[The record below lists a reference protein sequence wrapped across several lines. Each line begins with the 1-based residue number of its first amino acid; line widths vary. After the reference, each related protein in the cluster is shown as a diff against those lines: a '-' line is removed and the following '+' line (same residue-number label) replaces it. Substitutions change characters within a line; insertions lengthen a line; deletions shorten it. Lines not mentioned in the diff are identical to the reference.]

1 MNPAHTGRDCKFLS
15 SADWLSADRKR
26 TQSQSSSY
34 SISERQKYHRCWKL
48 SPSFTGKPGR
58 EARNWTSRK
67 LLSHLWGKYLRHINI
82 RSCKEKAYSS
92 IAGIKPALSWCLLL
106 LLQYFSCLAQAQR
119 GSQEERGKLQVV
131 FQWQRHY
138 MSSLGSFNRWMSFH
152 PRAWRCP
159 KCNSFVF
166 WSRVKERQDCSDVTA
181 RPAWEFFSSTDFI
194 EIVLAR

>member
-58 EARNWTSRK
+58 EARNWTSHK
-67 LLSHLWGKYLRHINI
+67 LLSHLWGKYLRHIKI

-131 FQWQRHY
+131 FQLQRHY

-152 PRAWRCP
+152 QELEDVPNATALY
-159 KCNSFVF
+159 SEAV
-166 WSRVKERQDCSDVTA
+166 SRRGRTA
-181 RPAWEFFSSTDFI
+181 QMSQPGLPGNFSAALI
-194 EIVLAR
+194 LLK